1 MRCVIHGTPPSKS
14 NSYRIANN
22 RLFKTKVVTQYED
35 TFKMQC
41 GQYRGKMIEGRFEL
55 ILDVYLP
62 SDRQDLDG
70 VFKVILD
77 CMQSSKVVA
86 NDRKCI
92 RIVAQKFIDKVN
104 PRIEFEITEL

>member
-1 MRCVIHGTPPSKS
+1 
-14 NSYRIANN
+14 
-22 RLFKTKVVTQYED
+22 
-35 TFKMQC
+35 MQC

-104 PRIEFEITEL
+104 PRIEFEITAL